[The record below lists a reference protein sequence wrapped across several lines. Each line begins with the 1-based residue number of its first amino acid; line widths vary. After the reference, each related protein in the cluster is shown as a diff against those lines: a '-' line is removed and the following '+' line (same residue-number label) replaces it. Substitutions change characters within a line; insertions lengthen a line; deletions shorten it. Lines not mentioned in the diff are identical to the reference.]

1 MEEDNV
7 LTPHQKFNGNLDFC
21 RPGPESLTL
30 FSKFQR
36 IQRPKGQGRTKKH
49 LHRPGAT
56 TVIGGVCFQN
66 VRKTTSFSSF
76 EQKGGTIISIPL
88 YQNHRPYM
96 EGLNTLDATVFE
108 APIHPYYGYY
118 DTTKNL
124 RQFKSS
130 ERANKSSSALS
141 GTSSAELISWL
152 SPLEYST

>member
-76 EQKGGTIISIPL
+76 EQKVGTEILILVVSKSPSLHGGGEGSRTPVRKHV
-88 YQNHRPYM
+88 HR
-96 EGLNTLDATVFE
+96 
-108 APIHPYYGYY
+108 
-118 DTTKNL
+118 NL
-124 RQFKSS
+124 S
-130 ERANKSSSALS
+130 ERRRSVTFPRSAAGRQTAEFGRVMIH
-141 GTSSAELISWL
+141 GTVNSFR
-152 SPLEYST
+152 THVHH